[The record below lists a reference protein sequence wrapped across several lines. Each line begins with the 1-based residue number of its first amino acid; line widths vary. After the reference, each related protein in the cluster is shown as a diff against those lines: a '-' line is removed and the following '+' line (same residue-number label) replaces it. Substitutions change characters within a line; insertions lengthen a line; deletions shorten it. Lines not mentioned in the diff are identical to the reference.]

1 MVNEV
6 VTLKQFKVA
15 AASLAGG
22 DLPETLTEVVLHD
35 GDDLGY
41 NSEFPFEL
49 DVSKVRSA
57 TAKYRFESSSTYWTY
72 TYTGEPTGT
81 HWDKQLGQ
89 EREECGFR
97 FEPGQ
102 LVLLLGSNVRANH
115 VSVMMAQ

>member
-1 MVNEV
+1 M
-6 VTLKQFKVA
+6 
-15 AASLAGG
+15 
-22 DLPETLTEVVLHD
+22 LHD